1 MLLDVGVERALATIY
16 CPVGHDELAHAAFQV
31 MALPLAIDVFLKLR
45 DVDGPPALGLGVN
58 EARKMAVE
66 VFDDATDPSIN
77 FGRRASHKV

>member
-1 MLLDVGVERALATIY
+1 
-16 CPVGHDELAHAAFQV
+16 